1 MKKLLII
8 ICFGCFTSC
17 IHSYVEDS
25 KPYFVVKS
33 CVETGSTPDWP
44 YKYKYSL
51 GEFPSV
57 DYYSN
62 KRLRL
67 GDTLWIK
74 K

>member
-17 IHSYVEDS
+17 VHSYVVDS

-33 CVETGSTPDWP
+33 CEETVPSHTQP

-62 KRLRL
+62 KRLRI